1 MSATQRIKEGG
12 DMQLFGASESKR
24 REARAGFLFLSPW
37 LVGLVVFTAFPIIA
51 SLLLTFF
58 NASLTGAERHFR
70 FIGLDN
76 WIRFFGD
83 PQAWQA
89 LGVTVRFAL
98 LTVPVGIIV
107 PLLVALIL
115 NSKALVAPGLFRVLW
130 FLPYVI
136 PFVAGIVGWLSVL
149 GQEGPLNTLLSFF
162 GVQDPVLWT
171 NDNTLIYPALVLMGI
186 WGIGSAIVVYLS
198 GLAGVPSELYEAA
211 MVDGAGWWSSLRH
224 ITLPMITPVI
234 FYNLILGVA
243 GSLQYFLVP
252 QVLNGGN
259 GNPENTTLFFNIYL
273 YKTFFTYQD
282 PSYGATLAWVL
293 FLITLALSLI
303 LFGTQ
308 RRWVYYAGGDR

>member
-1 MSATQRIKEGG
+1 MSIFRNKME
-12 DMQLFGASESKR
+12 R
-24 REARAGFLFLSPW
+24 REAQWGFLFISPW
-37 LVGLVVFTAFPIIA
+37 IIGLAVFYAFPIVA

-58 NASLTGAERHFR
+58 DASLTGADRQFT

-76 WIRFFGD
+76 WLRFFGD
-83 PQAWQA
+83 PLAWNA
-89 LGVTVRFAL
+89 LAVTVRFTL
-98 LTVPVGIIV
+98 LTLPVGIFV
-107 PLLVALIL
+107 PLAVALIL

-136 PFVAGIVGWLSVL
+136 PFVAGIIGWLGVI
-149 GQEGPLNTLLSFF
+149 GQNGPLNTLLELF
-162 GVQDPVLWT
+162 GVKDAPLWT
-171 NDNTLIYPALVLMGI
+171 NDPVLIYPALVLMGI
-186 WGIGSAIVVYLS
+186 WGIGSAIVIYLS
-198 GLAGVPSELYEAA
+198 GLGGVPTELYEAA
-211 MVDGAGWWSSLRH
+211 MVDGAGWWASLRH

-259 GNPENTTLFFNIYL
+259 GNPEGATTFFNIYL
-273 YKTFFTYQD
+273 FKSFFTYQD

-293 FLITLALSLI
+293 FLITLGLSLI

-308 RRWVYYAGGDR
+308 KRWVYYAGGDR

>member
-1 MSATQRIKEGG
+1 ME
-12 DMQLFGASESKR
+12 R
-24 REARAGFLFLSPW
+24 REAQWGLLFISPW
-37 LVGLVVFTAFPIIA
+37 IVGLAIFYAFPIVA

-58 NASLTGAERHFR
+58 DASLTGAERHFT

-76 WIRFFGD
+76 WIRFFND
-83 PQAWQA
+83 PMAWKA
-89 LGVTVRFAL
+89 LGVTVRFTL
-98 LTVPVGIIV
+98 LTLPVGIFV
-107 PLLVALIL
+107 PLAVALVL

-136 PFVAGIVGWLSVL
+136 PFVAGIIGWLGVI
-149 GQEGPLNTLLSFF
+149 GQNGPLNTLLEFF
-162 GVQDPVLWT
+162 GVKDAPLWT
-171 NDNTLIYPALVLMGI
+171 NDPGLIYPALVLMGI

-198 GLAGVPSELYEAA
+198 GLGGVPTELYEAA
-211 MVDGAGWWSSLRH
+211 MVDGAGWWASLRH

-259 GNPENTTLFFNIYL
+259 GNPEGSTLFFNIYL
-273 YKTFFTYQD
+273 FKSFFTYQD

-308 RRWVYYAGGDR
+308 KRWVYYAGGDR

>member
-1 MSATQRIKEGG
+1 ME
-12 DMQLFGASESKR
+12 R
-24 REARAGFLFLSPW
+24 REAQWGFLFISPW
-37 LVGLVVFTAFPIIA
+37 IIGLAVFYAFPIVA

-58 NASLTGAERHFR
+58 DASLTGAERHFT
-70 FIGLDN
+70 FIGVDN
-76 WIRFFGD
+76 WIRFFND
-83 PQAWQA
+83 PMAWKA
-89 LGVTVRFAL
+89 LGVTVRFTL
-98 LTVPVGIIV
+98 LTLPVGIFV
-107 PLLVALIL
+107 PLAVALIL

-136 PFVAGIVGWLSVL
+136 PFVAGIIGWLGVI
-149 GQEGPLNTLLSFF
+149 GQNGPLNTLLELF
-162 GVQDPVLWT
+162 GVKDAPLWT
-171 NDNTLIYPALVLMGI
+171 NDPGLIYPALVLMGI

-198 GLAGVPSELYEAA
+198 GLGSVPTELYEAA
-211 MVDGAGWWSSLRH
+211 MVDGAGWWASLRH
-224 ITLPMITPVI
+224 ITIPMITPVI

-259 GNPENTTLFFNIYL
+259 GNPEGSTLFFNIYL
-273 YKTFFTYQD
+273 FKSFFTYQD

-308 RRWVYYAGGDR
+308 KRWVYYAGGDR

>member
-1 MSATQRIKEGG
+1 MSIFRNKME
-12 DMQLFGASESKR
+12 R
-24 REARAGFLFLSPW
+24 REAQWGFLFISPW
-37 LVGLVVFTAFPIIA
+37 IIGLAVFYAFPIVA

-58 NASLTGAERHFR
+58 DASLTGAERNFT

-76 WIRFFGD
+76 WIRFFND
-83 PQAWQA
+83 PMAWKA

-98 LTVPVGIIV
+98 LTLPVGIFV
-107 PLLVALIL
+107 PLAVALVL

-136 PFVAGIVGWLSVL
+136 PFVAGIIGWLGVI
-149 GQEGPLNTLLSFF
+149 GQNGPLNTLIELF
-162 GVQDPVLWT
+162 GVQDAPLWT
-171 NDNTLIYPALVLMGI
+171 NDPGLIYPALVLMGI

-198 GLAGVPSELYEAA
+198 GLGGVPTELYEAA
-211 MVDGAGWWSSLRH
+211 MVDGAGWWASLRH

-259 GNPENTTLFFNIYL
+259 GNPEGSTLFFNIYL
-273 YKTFFTYQD
+273 FKSFFTYQD

-293 FLITLALSLI
+293 FLITLGLSLI

-308 RRWVYYAGGDR
+308 KRWVYYAGGDR

>member
-1 MSATQRIKEGG
+1 MKLLGST
-12 DMQLFGASESKR
+12 ASQ
-24 REARAGFLFLSPW
+24 REARWGFFFISPW
-37 LVGLVVFTAFPIIA
+37 IIGLVVFFAFPIVA

-58 NASLTGAERHFR
+58 NASLTGATRNFE

-76 WIRFFGD
+76 WARFFRD
-83 PQAWQA
+83 PMAMQA
-89 LGVTVRFAL
+89 LGVTLRFTLLAL
-98 LTVPVGIIV
+98 PVGIIV
-107 PLLVALIL
+107 PLLVALVL
-115 NSKALVAPGLFRVLW
+115 NSKALVAPSVFRVLW

-136 PFVAGIVGWLSVL
+136 PFVAGIIGWLGVI
-149 GQEGPLNTLLSFF
+149 GQEGPLNTLLSLF
-162 GVQDPVLWT
+162 GVEHPVLWT
-171 NDNTLIYPALVLMGI
+171 NDSTLIYPALVLMGI

-198 GLAGVPSELYEAA
+198 GLGGVPTELYEAA
-211 MVDGAGWWSSLRH
+211 MVDGAGWWASLRS

-259 GNPENTTLFFNIYL
+259 GNPDGATLFFNIYL

-293 FLITLALSLI
+293 FIITLALSLL

-308 RRWVYYAGGDR
+308 KRWVYYAGGDR

>member
-1 MSATQRIKEGG
+1 ME
-12 DMQLFGASESKR
+12 R
-24 REARAGFLFLSPW
+24 REAQWGFLFISPW
-37 LVGLVVFTAFPIIA
+37 IIGLAVFYAFPIVA

-58 NASLTGAERHFR
+58 DASLTGAERHFT
-70 FIGLDN
+70 FIGVDN
-76 WIRFFGD
+76 WIRFFND
-83 PQAWQA
+83 PMAWKA
-89 LGVTVRFAL
+89 LGVTVRFTL
-98 LTVPVGIIV
+98 LTLPVGIFV
-107 PLLVALIL
+107 PLAVALIL

-136 PFVAGIVGWLSVL
+136 PFVAGIIGWLGVI
-149 GQEGPLNTLLSFF
+149 GQNGPLNTLLELF
-162 GVQDPVLWT
+162 GVKDAPLWT
-171 NDNTLIYPALVLMGI
+171 NDPGLIYPALVLMGI

-198 GLAGVPSELYEAA
+198 GLGSVPTELYEAA
-211 MVDGAGWWSSLRH
+211 MVDGAGWWASLRH

-259 GNPENTTLFFNIYL
+259 GNPEGSTLFFNIYL
-273 YKTFFTYQD
+273 FKSFFTYQD

-293 FLITLALSLI
+293 FLITLGLSLI

-308 RRWVYYAGGDR
+308 KRWVYYAGGDR

>member
-1 MSATQRIKEGG
+1 VSIFRNKME
-12 DMQLFGASESKR
+12 R
-24 REARAGFLFLSPW
+24 REAQWGFLFISPW
-37 LVGLVVFTAFPIIA
+37 IIGLAVFYAFPIVA

-58 NASLTGAERHFR
+58 DASLTGAERHFT
-70 FIGLDN
+70 FIGVDN
-76 WIRFFGD
+76 WIRFFND
-83 PQAWQA
+83 PMAWKA
-89 LGVTVRFAL
+89 LGVTVRFTL
-98 LTVPVGIIV
+98 LTLPVGIFV
-107 PLLVALIL
+107 PLAVALIL

-136 PFVAGIVGWLSVL
+136 PFVAGIIGWLGVI
-149 GQEGPLNTLLSFF
+149 GQNGPLNTLLELF
-162 GVQDPVLWT
+162 GVKDAPLWT
-171 NDNTLIYPALVLMGI
+171 NDPGLIYPALVLMGI

-198 GLAGVPSELYEAA
+198 GLGSVPTELYEAA
-211 MVDGAGWWSSLRH
+211 MVDGAGWWASLRH

-259 GNPENTTLFFNIYL
+259 GNPEGSTLFFNIYL
-273 YKTFFTYQD
+273 FKSFFTYQD

-293 FLITLALSLI
+293 FLITLGLSLI

-308 RRWVYYAGGDR
+308 KRWVYYAGGDR

>member
-1 MSATQRIKEGG
+1 MSIFRNKME
-12 DMQLFGASESKR
+12 R
-24 REARAGFLFLSPW
+24 REAQWGFLFISPW
-37 LVGLVVFTAFPIIA
+37 IAGLAVFYAFPIVA

-58 NASLTGAERHFR
+58 DASLTGAERNFT

-76 WIRFFGD
+76 WIRFFND
-83 PQAWQA
+83 PMAWKA
-89 LGVTVRFAL
+89 LGVTVRFTL
-98 LTVPVGIIV
+98 LVLPVGIFV
-107 PLLVALIL
+107 PLAVALIL

-136 PFVAGIVGWLSVL
+136 PFVAGIIGWLGVI
-149 GQEGPLNTLLSFF
+149 GQNGPLNTLIELF
-162 GVQDPVLWT
+162 GVKDAPLWT
-171 NDNTLIYPALVLMGI
+171 NDPGLIYPALVLMGI

-198 GLAGVPSELYEAA
+198 GLGSVPTELYEAA
-211 MVDGAGWWSSLRH
+211 MVDGAGWWASLRH

-259 GNPENTTLFFNIYL
+259 GNPEGSTLFFNIYL
-273 YKTFFTYQD
+273 FKSFFTYQD

-293 FLITLALSLI
+293 FLITLGLSLI

-308 RRWVYYAGGDR
+308 KRWVYYAGGDR

>member
-1 MSATQRIKEGG
+1 
-12 DMQLFGASESKR
+12 
-24 REARAGFLFLSPW
+24 
-37 LVGLVVFTAFPIIA
+37 
-51 SLLLTFF
+51 
-58 NASLTGAERHFR
+58 
-70 FIGLDN
+70 
-76 WIRFFGD
+76 
-83 PQAWQA
+83 
-89 LGVTVRFAL
+89 
-98 LTVPVGIIV
+98 
-107 PLLVALIL
+107 
-115 NSKALVAPGLFRVLW
+115 
-130 FLPYVI
+130 
-136 PFVAGIVGWLSVL
+136 
-149 GQEGPLNTLLSFF
+149 
-162 GVQDPVLWT
+162 
-171 NDNTLIYPALVLMGI
+171 
-186 WGIGSAIVVYLS
+186 
-198 GLAGVPSELYEAA
+198 